1 MDRQYTILVADR
13 NSRVRGFLQ
22 RELMAEGYHVQLAED
37 GKQVLKKVYH
47 SDPLDLLILDPD
59 LPDSDENVLLKRLRN
74 RIPSLPVIVHALQ
87 QEGDAYEFLPND
99 AVFVEKGGK
108 SVEHLK
114 LVVAEILHKKNSN
127 RRPNRSD

>member
-13 NSRVRGFLQ
+13 NSHVRGFLK
-22 RELMAEGYHVQLAED
+22 RELMAEGYQVQLAED

-47 SDPLDLLILDPD
+47 SDPLDLIILDPD
-59 LPDSDENVLLKRLRN
+59 LPDAEENILLKGLQN

-87 QEGDAYEFLPND
+87 SEWDAYGFLPND

-108 SVEHLK
+108 SIEHLK
-114 LVVAEILHKKNSN
+114 LVVAEILHKKTFKPKTESV
-127 RRPNRSD
+127 

>member
-13 NSRVRGFLQ
+13 NSRVRGFLK

-47 SDPLDLLILDPD
+47 SDPLDLIILDPD
-59 LPDSDENVLLKRLRN
+59 LPDAEENILLKGLQN
-74 RIPSLPVIVHALQ
+74 RIPSLPLIVHAIQ
-87 QEGDAYEFLPND
+87 SECDAYGFLPDD
-99 AVFVEKGGK
+99 AVFVEKGDK

-114 LVVAEILHKKNSN
+114 MVVAEILSSKNSN
-127 RRPNRSD
+127 RRPDLPD

>member
-47 SDPLDLLILDPD
+47 SDPLDLIILDPD
-59 LPDSDENVLLKRLRN
+59 LPDSDENVLLKGLRN
-74 RIPSLPVIVHALQ
+74 RIPSLPLIVHALQ
-87 QEGDAYEFLPND
+87 SEGDAYGFLPKD
-99 AVFVEKGGK
+99 AVFVEKGGR

-114 LVVAEILHKKNSN
+114 LVVAEILHKKFKSKTE
-127 RRPNRSD
+127 SV

>member
-13 NSRVRGFLQ
+13 NSRVRGFLK

-47 SDPLDLLILDPD
+47 SDPLDLIILDPD
-59 LPDSDENVLLKRLRN
+59 LPDAEENILLTRLQN
-74 RIPSLPVIVHALQ
+74 RIPALPLIVHAIQ
-87 QEGDAYEFLPND
+87 SECETFEFLPD
-99 AVFVEKGGK
+99 EAVFVEKGDK

-114 LVVAEILHKKNSN
+114 RVVAEILNSKNSN
-127 RRPNRSD
+127 RRPDLPA